1 MGLHVTGLGGA
12 THNLL
17 LGTPSY
23 RVVGLAGACQMDLVM
38 CPFSLD
44 LVCFHKEGWR
54 RLCRRMSAHLHG

>member
-12 THNLL
+12 PRDLL

-23 RVVGLAGACQMDLVM
+23 RVVGLAGACQTDLVM

-44 LVCFHKEGWR
+44 LVCFHKEG
-54 RLCRRMSAHLHG
+54 CRQFYRSVSAHLHG